1 MSQQPTLLTLR
12 YRARLLARQL
22 SALQLRCHSRTYA
35 QHLPELVVQIL
46 SPIAQQIDELEVL
59 SAFTPLNGLLEQANR
74 YTTDLMTFL
83 STGSNTLTAAELAPM
98 LSPAIRLL
106 TEAELLAMEVKA

>member
-1 MSQQPTLLTLR
+1 MSQQPILLTLR

-22 SALQLRCHSRTYA
+22 TALQLRCHSRTYA

-46 SPIAQQIDELEVL
+46 SPITLQIDELEVM

-74 YTTDLMTFL
+74 YITDLMTL
-83 STGSNTLTAAELAPM
+83 LATGFHTLTAAEMAPM

-106 TEAELLAMEVKA
+106 TEAEHLAMEVKA